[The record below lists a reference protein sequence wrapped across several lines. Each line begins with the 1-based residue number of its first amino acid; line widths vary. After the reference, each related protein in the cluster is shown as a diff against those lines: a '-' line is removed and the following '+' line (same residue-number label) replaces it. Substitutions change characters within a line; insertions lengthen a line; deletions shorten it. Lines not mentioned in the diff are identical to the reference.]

1 MNKIERIMV
10 VIDANEDLSAR
21 ADGLPVELSKALRLI
36 KDKSS
41 VEIRLVSIGYEKYLH
56 HSFYAVGYDHKKLQ
70 KDYCDHLLTVMEK
83 LVEGLT
89 EQGYVAS
96 CEIGWGH
103 PRYEEIINKAKE
115 FDADLIV
122 QHCRAYAKVEH
133 YHLTH
138 DSWELVRRCP
148 IPLLL
153 VKSQEWG
160 DDITVMAA
168 VDPMHSHNK
177 PESLD
182 NRVID
187 AASIVASQLGGELH
201 VVHAYAE
208 TARPFAVA
216 GTIKSEHSKAF
227 DDLLKDYS
235 IDKDHQ
241 HLIDETPL
249 YALKD
254 YSEESNSDI
263 VVMGAISRSRL
274 SEALIGSTTDAAL
287 DYIKKDLLIIKPA
300 SM

>member
-1 MNKIERIMV
+1 M
-10 VIDANEDLSAR
+10 LAR
-21 ADGLPVELSKALRLI
+21 FDGNPNGKKLNAKAKPLVPIGVSLWIGEHPWRRGLCADRKSRRGGGLLHTALVSDGLN
-36 KDKSS
+36 
-41 VEIRLVSIGYEKYLH
+41 
-56 HSFYAVGYDHKKLQ
+56 
-70 KDYCDHLLTVMEK
+70 
-83 LVEGLT
+83 
-89 EQGYVAS
+89 
-96 CEIGWGH
+96 EIGWGH
-103 PRYEEIINKAKE
+103 PRYEEIINKGKE

-122 QHCRAYAKVEH
+122 QHCRAYAKIEH

-148 IPLLL
+148 IPVLL
-153 VKSQEWG
+153 VKNGEWG
-160 DDITVMAA
+160 SDMTVMAA

-187 AASIVASQLGGELH
+187 AASIVTSRLEGEMH

>member
-1 MNKIERIMV
+1 M
-10 VIDANEDLSAR
+10 
-21 ADGLPVELSKALRLI
+21 
-36 KDKSS
+36 
-41 VEIRLVSIGYEKYLH
+41 
-56 HSFYAVGYDHKKLQ
+56 
-70 KDYCDHLLTVMEK
+70 
-83 LVEGLT
+83 
-89 EQGYVAS
+89 
-96 CEIGWGH
+96 
-103 PRYEEIINKAKE
+103 
-115 FDADLIV
+115 
-122 QHCRAYAKVEH
+122 
-133 YHLTH
+133 
-138 DSWELVRRCP
+138 
-148 IPLLL
+148 
-153 VKSQEWG
+153 
-160 DDITVMAA
+160 
-168 VDPMHSHNK
+168 
-177 PESLD
+177 
-182 NRVID
+182 
-187 AASIVASQLGGELH
+187 H

-216 GTIKSEHSKAF
+216 GTVKSEHSKAF

>member
-1 MNKIERIMV
+1 M
-10 VIDANEDLSAR
+10 
-21 ADGLPVELSKALRLI
+21 
-36 KDKSS
+36 
-41 VEIRLVSIGYEKYLH
+41 
-56 HSFYAVGYDHKKLQ
+56 
-70 KDYCDHLLTVMEK
+70 
-83 LVEGLT
+83 
-89 EQGYVAS
+89 
-96 CEIGWGH
+96 
-103 PRYEEIINKAKE
+103 
-115 FDADLIV
+115 IV
-122 QHCRAYAKVEH
+122 QHCRVYAKIEH

-148 IPLLL
+148 IPVLP
-153 VKSQEWG
+153 VKNGEWG
-160 DDITVMAA
+160 SDMTVMAA

-187 AASIVASQLGGELH
+187 AASIAASQLGAELH

-227 DDLLKDYS
+227 DALLKDYS

-249 YALKD
+249 YALKE

-274 SEALIGSTTDAAL
+274 SEVLIGITTDAAL
-287 DYIKKDLLIIKPA
+287 DYIKKDLLIVKPA